1 MKHRLKGISSERKMS
16 VLQNAKKGIS
26 PIVASVLLIA
36 FSTAIAAVVGT
47 WAMGYTR
54 AELVNIEQ
62 CEDMNVEFLE
72 INYDSEEKEGSF
84 KIQNTGPTIDR
95 YDIYVFASGNFEE
108 KTSEITTP
116 LKKFEKKTIVFE
128 TELEDVK
135 GVRIEIPDCFSKSF
149 YKLLG

>member
-1 MKHRLKGISSERKMS
+1 
-16 VLQNAKKGIS
+16 
-26 PIVASVLLIA
+26 
-36 FSTAIAAVVGT
+36 
-47 WAMGYTR
+47 MGYTR
-54 AELVNIEQ
+54 AELTNIEQ
-62 CEDMNVEFLE
+62 CEDMNIEFLE
-72 INYDSEEKEGSF
+72 IDYDSEEKEGSF
-84 KIQNTGPTIDR
+84 RIQNTGPIIDR